1 MLISALKQTSPERF
15 TVLFDDGSEVKTTLT
30 VVTDMRLFTGKEL
43 DGGELT
49 ELRDASALSL
59 CKARALNMVA
69 KRAMSR
75 KELVDKLT
83 EKGEDVTYAEAC
95 AEWMVSAGF
104 INDCEYAGMVVRH
117 YAAKGYGMGRIRTE
131 LIRRGI
137 SRELWD
143 EALSEMPEQD
153 DTLDRLLRQR
163 LRGSFDRAD
172 VKKASDALVRKGYGY
187 DEISAALRRLRVEA
201 EDGLD

>member
-43 DGGELT
+43 DGCELT

-59 CKARALNMVA
+59 CKARALNMIA

-153 DTLDRLLRQR
+153 DTMQRYIRARLTDPEDRQQ
-163 LRGSFDRAD
+163 
-172 VKKASDALVRKGYGY
+172 VKKVCDGLYRRGYSW
-187 DEISAALRRLRVEA
+187 DEIKRAIEQFNADIE
-201 EDGLD
+201 EY